1 MSQRCQDA
9 NKSSGVCS
17 VCQAT
22 RQLHHKDGKV
32 HDKPCPGSNKLF
44 LCASQQLG
52 TGIQPQSSVFF
63 PLLKLAFSLVQWSTN
78 YRLLSG
84 LQPMFLLSNTFRV
97 CSPGVRFSFG
107 QTVPRRRSTTKHL

>member
-52 TGIQPQSSVFF
+52 TGIQPQSSVSLPATQTGFQSSTMVDQLPSSVWSPANV
-63 PLLKLAFSLVQWSTN
+63 PLIKHIPSLLA
-78 YRLLSG
+78 RRALLIW
-84 LQPMFLLSNTFRV
+84 PN
-97 CSPGVRFSFG
+97 CSATS
-107 QTVPRRRSTTKHL
+107 